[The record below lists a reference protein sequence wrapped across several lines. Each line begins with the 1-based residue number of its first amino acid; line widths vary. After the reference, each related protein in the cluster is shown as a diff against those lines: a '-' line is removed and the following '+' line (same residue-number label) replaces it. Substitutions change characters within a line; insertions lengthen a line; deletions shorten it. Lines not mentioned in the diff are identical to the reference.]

1 MNEKTI
7 LFMLAALLLCGC
19 ATEHYLTDRN
29 HPEIALTAD
38 GGVTYRGKYVDPESL
53 PRLLRDSGLD
63 GDDTINIYCPDG
75 VNDWRLQRKVMA
87 ILSRNGFTRPVVV
100 GDRRASA
107 TLGRTAEERR
117 RDARQERLQRL
128 RQGKPV
134 TIRYKN

>member
-1 MNEKTI
+1 MKGG
-7 LFMLAALLLCGC
+7 LLLLSVALLACAGC
-19 ATEHYLTDRN
+19 KTERHLTDAR

-38 GGVTYRGKYVDPESL
+38 GGVTYRGRFVDPEDL
-53 PRLLRDSGLD
+53 PGLLRDAGFD
-63 GDDTINIYCPDG
+63 REDTINIHCPDG
-75 VNDWRLQRKVMA
+75 MNDWRLQRKVMA
-87 ILSRNGFTRPVVV
+87 ILSRNGFTRPVLV